1 MLRRVNRTM
10 RRTYLLLAA
19 LLLVLAGCRPS
30 GVRELTLPAVLETP
44 VSPRPGSFCLAAG
57 PTAPY
62 LTYIDRDSR
71 ALVLSA
77 VDGSSPAA
85 YLDRITDLPEQ
96 DPLSGIHLLFAAGD
110 ELHLLY
116 LDRQSEES
124 LLLKH
129 VRKAMES
136 GTAWIDVLPGS
147 GKPIAAFPTS
157 GGLDVFL
164 EQDQEMWREGPRA
177 GLVRSPFR
185 SEGASSRFAAHGF
198 QGFTVYDAATH
209 QLLLF
214 LLQGQEV
221 ETLEVARF
229 GQAQDSAVDP
239 EGRLQ
244 ILAYDPRSYRIV
256 LHQTADP
263 ASGFEVRPVTLSR
276 GTSSLAL
283 VHLPGGPGFLFNEV
297 SARRRPRHQVCLL
310 HFWPEEGYVK
320 TVLYRSERP
329 TTALRACL
337 QRDALFVALLEDN
350 LRVLRVEYDALR
362 KR

>member
-1 MLRRVNRTM
+1 
-10 RRTYLLLAA
+10 
-19 LLLVLAGCRPS
+19 
-30 GVRELTLPAVLETP
+30 
-44 VSPRPGSFCLAAG
+44 
-57 PTAPY
+57 
-62 LTYIDRDSR
+62 
-71 ALVLSA
+71 
-77 VDGSSPAA
+77 
-85 YLDRITDLPEQ
+85 LDRITDLPEQ
-96 DPLSGIHLLFAAGD
+96 DPLSGVHLLFAAGE

-124 LLLKH
+124 LLIKH
-129 VRKAMES
+129 VRKGVES
-136 GTAWIDVLPGS
+136 GTVWIDVLPGS
-147 GKPIAAFPTS
+147 GKPIAAFLAA

-164 EQDQEMWREGPRA
+164 ERDQQMWREGPRS
-177 GLVRSPFR
+177 GLVRTPFR
-185 SEGASSRFAAHGF
+185 SEGAASRFAADGF
-198 QGFTVYDAATH
+198 QGFTVYDGATH
-209 QLLLF
+209 RLLLF
-214 LLQGQEV
+214 LLHGQEV

-263 ASGFEVRPVTLSR
+263 ASGFDIRPVTLSR

-283 VHLPGGPGFLFNEV
+283 VHLPGGPGFLFDEV
-297 SARRRPRHQVCLL
+297 SARRRPRYQVCLL
-310 HFWPEEGYVK
+310 HFWPEQGYVK

-329 TTALRACL
+329 ITALRACL
-337 QRDALFVALLEDN
+337 QRDALFVALLEDD

>member
-1 MLRRVNRTM
+1 MKSTFL
-10 RRTYLLLAA
+10 LPAAFLLA
-19 LLLVLAGCRPS
+19 LAGCRSS
-30 GVRELTLPAVLETP
+30 GIRELTLPVVLETP
-44 VSPRPGSFCLAAG
+44 VSPRPGSFSLAAG

-62 LTYIDRDSR
+62 LAYVDRDSR
-71 ALVLSA
+71 ALVLTTA
-77 VDGSSPAA
+77 DGSSPSA

-96 DPLSGIHLLFAAGD
+96 DPLSGVHLLFAAGQD
-110 ELHLLY
+110 LHLLY

-124 LLLKH
+124 LLIKH
-129 VRKAMES
+129 VRKATES
-136 GTAWIDVLPGS
+136 GTAWIDLLPGG
-147 GKPIAAFPTS
+147 GKPIAAFLTA

-164 EQDQEMWREGPRA
+164 ERDQALWREGPGA
-177 GLVRSPFR
+177 GLVRNPFR
-185 SEGASSRFAAHGF
+185 SEGSSSRFAADGF
-198 QGFTVYDAATH
+198 QGFTVFDSATH
-209 QLLLF
+209 RLLLF
-214 LLQGQEV
+214 LLQGQQV

-256 LHQTADP
+256 LYQTADP
-263 ASGFEVRPVTLSR
+263 ASGFEIRPVTLSR

-297 SARRRPRHQVCLL
+297 SARRRPRYQVCLL
-310 HFWPEEGYVK
+310 HFQSEQGYVK

-329 TTALRACL
+329 ITALRTCL
-337 QRDALFVALLEDN
+337 HRDALFVALLEDS
-350 LRVLRVEYDALR
+350 LRVLRLELDVLG